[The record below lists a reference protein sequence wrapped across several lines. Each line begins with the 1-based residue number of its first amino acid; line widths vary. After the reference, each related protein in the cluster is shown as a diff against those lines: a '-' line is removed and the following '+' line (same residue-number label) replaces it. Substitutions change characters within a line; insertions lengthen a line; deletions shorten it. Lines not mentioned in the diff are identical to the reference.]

1 MVSTS
6 GPEGLILSLLELP
19 FHTSRAESPAKLMTG
34 SGKQPVKHKTGRKTN
49 SMKLIKTLSL
59 VACTLALLVSASLA
73 AEDKKEAKKP
83 CCEAKVEAEKKC
95 EHACCKKAAEE
106 SKICTKCHKEKTEDK
121 K

>member
-1 MVSTS
+1 M
-6 GPEGLILSLLELP
+6 
-19 FHTSRAESPAKLMTG
+19 KLMKG
-34 SGKQPVKHKTGRKTN
+34 SGKQPVQYQTGKKVN

-59 VACTLALLVSASLA
+59 VACTLALLVSATLA

-106 SKICTKCHKEKTEDK
+106 GKVCTKCHKEKKTEDK